1 MKLAAQ
7 DLSFGYAGKPVGKGV
22 SLTVE
27 AGQILCVLGANGS
40 GKTTLFKTLLGLLK
54 PRGGDI
60 TLDDESVLT
69 WPRRRLAQT
78 MAYVPQ
84 AHADYFPF
92 TVLDTVL
99 MGRAAHMNLFAV
111 PSQRD
116 REAALTAL
124 HTLRI
129 AELQDEPYAEISG
142 GQRQLVLIARALAQE
157 AKILIM
163 DEPTAS
169 LDFGNRVRLL
179 EYIRLLACEGMGI
192 IFSTHDP
199 HQALARAD
207 TVALLHAGQLLQH
220 GAPDAVVT
228 RENMRLIYGVDVDL
242 FGAPHSSRQVRIAS
256 RDCGTTRALQR
267 GDALKPGTARPG
279 ESSGV

>member
-1 MKLAAQ
+1 MRLATHNLA
-7 DLSFGYAGKPVGKGV
+7 FGYAHKTVGHDV

-27 AGQILCVLGANGS
+27 SGQIVCVLGANGS
-40 GKTTLFKTLLGLLK
+40 GKSTLFKTLLGLLK

-60 TLDDESVLT
+60 TLDDESVLA

-99 MGRAAHMNLFAV
+99 MGRAARVNLFAV

-129 AELQDEPYAEISG
+129 AELKDEPYARISG

-157 AKILIM
+157 AKILVM
-163 DEPTAS
+163 DEPTSS

-179 EYIRLLACEGMGI
+179 EYVRLLACEGLGI

-199 HQALARAD
+199 DQALACAD
-207 TVALLHAGQLLQH
+207 IVALLHQGRLLRCGQPQE
-220 GAPDAVVT
+220 VIT
-228 RENMRLIYGVDVDL
+228 RENLRLIYGVNVDML
-242 FGAPHSSRQVRIAS
+242 GAPYSAHRVCI
-256 RDCGTTRALQR
+256 L
-267 GDALKPGTARPG
+267 
-279 ESSGV
+279 

>member
-1 MKLAAQ
+1 MNLATHHLA
-7 DLSFGYAGKPVGKGV
+7 FGYAHKTVGHDV

-27 AGQILCVLGANGS
+27 SGQILCVLGANGS

-69 WPRRRLAQT
+69 WPRRRQAQT

-99 MGRAAHMNLFAV
+99 MGRAAHMSLFAV

-116 REAALTAL
+116 REAALAAL
-124 HTLRI
+124 HALSI
-129 AELQDEPYAEISG
+129 ADLKDEPYAQISG

-157 AKILIM
+157 AKFLIL
-163 DEPTAS
+163 DEPTSS
-169 LDFGNRVRLL
+169 LDFGHRGRLL
-179 EYIRLLACEGMGI
+179 EHIRKLAREGPGI

-199 HQALARAD
+199 DQALVCAD
-207 TVALLHAGQLLQH
+207 TVALLREGRVIQS
-220 GAPDAVVT
+220 GAPDAVIT
-228 RENMRLIYGVDVDL
+228 RENLRLIYGVDVD
-242 FGAPHSSRQVRIAS
+242 
-256 RDCGTTRALQR
+256 TTSALYL
-267 GDALKPGTARPG
+267 A
-279 ESSGV
+279 